1 MSTFAI
7 IGIVL
12 AVLLVVVLVYLWG
25 FLVKLVLP
33 ERYSAVGD
41 KVSIFL
47 DGIYNREA
55 TITGIGQEKVVIY
68 DTLPLPL
75 EYRNKFYG
83 VGYDSNGVEIWYL
96 ADKSLYWLVPYAER
110 IRKRYRVI
118 DCPFNFVP
126 VEEDLPVDVVEENGK
141 ESGAAQGEEGETTP
155 NSEQTAEEGGDD
167 ES

>member
-12 AVLLVVVLVYLWG
+12 AVLLLVVLVLLWG
-25 FLVKLVLP
+25 FLFKLILP
-33 ERYSAVGD
+33 KRYSAVGD

-68 DTLPLPL
+68 ETLPLPL
-75 EYRNKFYG
+75 EYRNKFYA
-83 VGYDSNGVEIWYL
+83 VGCDSNGVEIWYM

-110 IRKRYRVI
+110 IRKRYKVI
-118 DCPFNFVP
+118 DCRFNFVP
-126 VEEDLPVDVVEENGK
+126 VEEQLPVDVVEES
-141 ESGAAQGEEGETTP
+141 EAAQEEGADGDK
-155 NSEQTAEEGGDD
+155 EQTDKEQAAEEGADN